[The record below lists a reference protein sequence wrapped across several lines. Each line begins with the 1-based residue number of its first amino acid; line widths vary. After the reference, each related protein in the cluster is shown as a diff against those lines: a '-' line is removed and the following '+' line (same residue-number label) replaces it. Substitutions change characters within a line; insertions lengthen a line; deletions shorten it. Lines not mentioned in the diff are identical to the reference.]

1 MVKKK
6 DEKEGYEA
14 SNLVARYSGKIE
26 SMTVYSGQTV
36 VEQNSTVQA
45 GDLLVSGFVEKTTG
59 FDIVRSTG
67 CIYAF
72 ITREFKIEVPYEKKV
87 KEYTG
92 AVQKDVDVSFFGKNY
107 NVYSSVDGNFKKF
120 DTDDNFER
128 VVLFDKIR
136 LPLTYTE
143 KTLYEYKE
151 ITKEIDKEQ
160 AKVQAGVQLNGV
172 LKTEL
177 ADCEIL
183 EKHT

>member
-1 MVKKK
+1 LQGVNGILCGLYKS
-6 DEKEGYEA
+6 A
-14 SNLVARYSGKIE
+14 
-26 SMTVYSGQTV
+26 
-36 VEQNSTVQA
+36 
-45 GDLLVSGFVEKTTG
+45 
-59 FDIVRSTG
+59 
-67 CIYAF
+67 
-72 ITREFKIEVPYEKKV
+72 
-87 KEYTG
+87 
-92 AVQKDVDVSFFGKNY
+92 
-107 NVYSSVDGNFKKF
+107 GNFKKF

-151 ITKEIDKEQ
+151 TTKEIDKEQ

-183 EKHT
+183 EKQTKEIYEDDKYVLVCTVSCLADIAQEKEIKLKTEG